1 MKKILKIFVTNWV
14 HLVGFYITT
23 YLSIVLFK
31 AFRIEGYGN
40 ESWLKTLSLT
50 LIMIPFL
57 FFTYGTLI
65 ILGFYAALLLSDT
78 VAFSV
83 LKSEKRIRAILLIEW
98 LLIIPT
104 FISWAFEYDY
114 WLWITL
120 FISFLV
126 TQYLR
131 EKKIKRIIVA

>member
-1 MKKILKIFVTNWV
+1 LKKALKIFATNWV

-23 YLSIVLFK
+23 YLSIILFK
-31 AFRIEGYGN
+31 TFGMEGYGN

-50 LIMIPFL
+50 LLMIPFL

-83 LKSEKRIRAILLIEW
+83 LKSKKRIRAILLIEW

-104 FISWAFEYDY
+104 FISWAFEYNY

-120 FISFLV
+120 SISFLV
-126 TQYLR
+126 TQHLR